1 MIQEYAGLVPRIDAT
16 AWVHESAWVIGEVV
30 IHPRA
35 SVWPTAVLRGDM
47 GQIVLGA
54 DSNIQDG
61 AICHNTGGRSETHV
75 GERVTV
81 GHRAILH
88 GCRIEDDCLIGMG
101 SIIMDNAIIGRGSV
115 VGAGALVVAN
125 TVIPPGSMVLGSPA
139 KVVRPVSA
147 KDTASIATGWTTYLE
162 TTRFWTKG

>member
-1 MIQEYAGLVPRIDAT
+1 MIQDFAGLVPVVDAT

-30 IHPRA
+30 IHARA

-47 GQIVLGA
+47 GSIVLGA
-54 DSNIQDG
+54 DSNLQDG
-61 AICHNTGGRSETHV
+61 AICHNTGGRSETHI

-101 SIIMDNAIIGRGSV
+101 AIVMDNAIIGTGSV
-115 VGAGALVVAN
+115 VGAGALVTAN
-125 TVIPPGSMVLGSPA
+125 TVIPPGSMVLGAPA
-139 KVVRPVSA
+139 RAVRPVSERDKKA
-147 KDTASIATGWTTYLE
+147 IAVGWTTYLE
-162 TTRFWTKG
+162 TARHWTKG